1 MSSLEYPIIERAD
14 GTLALETPSD
24 PVAEGGRKLGY
35 RRYAVGFD
43 LGGRGDDPSAICI
56 IKSESLPYLTGR
68 GWEQAITPP
77 KHTVVY
83 TETARLAEATD
94 AVDWT
99 AGILRKLDRK
109 WNFAFDATGMGAP
122 LVSMYSQAK
131 VPATPVIMTAGSSM
145 RREGGRLY
153 ISKNLMLEQLATALE
168 NNSLMI
174 AHDLPE
180 REDLVREITSIEYQV
195 TSAGNMT
202 LQGGGRG
209 HHADRAIACALALV
223 AAQHVAG
230 QQLVVSKLRG
240 YY

>member
-1 MSSLEYPIIERAD
+1 MSSLDYPIVERPD
-14 GTLALETPSD
+14 GTLALDVPSD
-24 PVAEGGRKLGY
+24 PVAAGGQRLGY

-43 LGGRGDDPSAICI
+43 LGGRGEDPSAICI
-56 IKSESLPYLTGR
+56 LKSEAIPYLTDR
-68 GWEQAITPP
+68 GWEQRVTPP

-83 TETARLAEATD
+83 TATARLAEATD
-94 AVDWT
+94 AVDWV
-99 AGILRKLDRK
+99 ASILRKLDRK
-109 WNFAFDATGMGAP
+109 WTFAFDATGMGAP
-122 LVSMYSQAK
+122 LTSIFAQAR
-131 VPATPVIMTAGSSM
+131 VPCTPVIMTAGSSM

-153 ISKNLMLEQLATALE
+153 ISKNLMLEQLAIAFE

-202 LQGGGRG
+202 LQGGGKG
-209 HHADRAIACALALV
+209 HHADRAVACALGLV

-230 QQLVVSKLRG
+230 QTMTVSKLVG